1 MGKLGEIESTVIAG
15 YFNSHVDS
23 NVEDYEN
30 KHGIYV
36 MKLEIRKRKA
46 FWSFLHP

>member
-1 MGKLGEIESTVIAG
+1 MGKLGETEITIIAG
-15 YFNSHVDS
+15 YFSCHVDS

-30 KHGIYV
+30 KLEIYI